1 MLRAWRETGQTLSV
15 GHCYR
20 RAAGHRT
27 MKKLIEDG
35 TLGRPLWAEAAFTN
49 PAGQGFT
56 KDRWRYFKAE
66 CPGGPLMQ
74 MGIHHCDTLRYLLGK
89 PTRVTGHHKHLATPA
104 EIDDV
109 SMSVY
114 EHESGA
120 ISNVTTCF
128 TSPDIFSMKLHG
140 TEAALHL
147 EMIRSNIT
155 LAERTNA
162 ETTLRIEKKGEKR
175 WTEVPLPEMTNMVR
189 DELDEFAECVREGKA
204 PETGPAEGV
213 YALALVEG
221 SVRSAEEG
229 GRSIWRRFSM
239 ASISRARAPADFFAG
254 GPATALPAAMLLA
267 PAVLA
272 VMLFAAFL
280 IAPPPAGAKEP
291 EGGVFPGEKDRLPA
305 KEEKDALGLLF
316 GEAELFLAS
325 EERPPENFRVFWALE
340 NPKRFSARKEAEGAP
355 RPPMDFLGWGMI
367 AWRGKRSTSRRSAPR
382 GGSGWAP
389 PPRRIEWRGR

>member
-1 MLRAWRETGQTLSV
+1 MPPNPLKVAIVGLGWWSTPIGNGAIRSDALELAACFTRDEEKRAAYAEKYGCAPAGSFEEVLGDSSIEGVLLTTPNTAHAGQIEAALRAGKHVWVEKPITNTLAEAPGVIKAWRETGHVLSV

-74 MGIHHCDTLRYLLGK
+74 MGIHHCDTLQYLLGK

-147 EMIRSNIT
+147 EMIRENIT
-155 LAERTNA
+155 FAERTNA
-162 ETTLRIEKKGEKR
+162 ETTLRIERRGESD
-175 WTEVPLPEMTNMVR
+175 WTEVPLPEMTDMVQ
-189 DELDEFAECVREGKA
+189 DELEEFAGCVREGKA

-213 YALALVEG
+213 YALAMVEG

-229 GRSIWRRFSM
+229 RPLEM
-239 ASISRARAPADFFAG
+239 A
-254 GPATALPAAMLLA
+254 ALLDGIDL
-267 PAVLA
+267 
-272 VMLFAAFL
+272 
-280 IAPPPAGAKEP
+280 
-291 EGGVFPGEKDRLPA
+291 
-305 KEEKDALGLLF
+305 
-316 GEAELFLAS
+316 
-325 EERPPENFRVFWALE
+325 
-340 NPKRFSARKEAEGAP
+340 
-355 RPPMDFLGWGMI
+355 
-367 AWRGKRSTSRRSAPR
+367 
-382 GGSGWAP
+382 
-389 PPRRIEWRGR
+389 